1 MSQGFLEQFAAKQ
14 AMDVVAIKVS
24 KVGGLTKAKQLRDIC
39 AAQNISMTVEDT
51 WGSDIVTA
59 TISHLAASTPVKAML
74 NCSDLNRYM
83 SRGVAL
89 NKPEVEEGYL
99 LVSDEIGLGIEP
111 DWDFLGDPV
120 LEYKNIT

>member
-1 MSQGFLEQFAAKQ
+1 MSQGFLEQFAEWATN
-14 AMDVVAIKVS
+14 DR
-24 KVGGLTKAKQLRDIC
+24 LIC
-39 AAQNISMTVEDT
+39 PS
-51 WGSDIVTA
+51 
-59 TISHLAASTPVKAML
+59 KAML

-89 NKPEVEEGYL
+89 NAPEVEEGSL

-120 LEYKNIT
+120 FEYKNIT